1 MYNNILSN
9 YYYILCLI
17 NIMNQLIIYIMKCS
31 LNQYNYKNM
40 DDVLPVYQQY
50 QNLYHFTRQINPIS
64 LSNVSPQ
71 SRDPSNLPCD
81 MRITLYD
88 GIDGV
93 YGHNSMNDINHI
105 QTRQNNPNNWLD
117 NIQPKQGYYNQNE
130 HTLNNKRPI
139 SSIQAGQA
147 SSNQDINGYLLF

>member
-1 MYNNILSN
+1 MFNQYNEPTN
-9 YYYILCLI
+9 YLTYDSS
-17 NIMNQLIIYIMKCS
+17 S

-50 QNLYHFTRQINPIS
+50 ENLYHFTRQINPIS

-105 QTRQNNPNNWLD
+105 QTRQNNPNNWRD

-130 HTLNNKRPI
+130 HTLNNKRPV

>member
-1 MYNNILSN
+1 MFNQYNEPTN
-9 YYYILCLI
+9 YLTYDSS
-17 NIMNQLIIYIMKCS
+17 S

-50 QNLYHFTRQINPIS
+50 ENLYHFTRQINPIS

-105 QTRQNNPNNWLD
+105 QTRQNNPNNWRD

-139 SSIQAGQA
+139 SSIQAGIA

>member
-1 MYNNILSN
+1 MFNQYNEPTN
-9 YYYILCLI
+9 YMTYDTS
-17 NIMNQLIIYIMKCS
+17 S

-139 SSIQAGQA
+139 SSIQAGIA

>member
-1 MYNNILSN
+1 MFNQYNEPTNYPTLSG
-9 YYYILCLI
+9 
-17 NIMNQLIIYIMKCS
+17 S
-31 LNQYNYKNM
+31 VLNQYNYKNM

-139 SSIQAGQA
+139 SSIQAGIA
-147 SSNQDINGYLLF
+147 SSNQDIYGYLLF

>member
-1 MYNNILSN
+1 MFNQYNEPTNYPTLSG
-9 YYYILCLI
+9 
-17 NIMNQLIIYIMKCS
+17 S
-31 LNQYNYKNM
+31 VLNQYNYKNM

-105 QTRQNNPNNWLD
+105 QTRQNNPNNWRD

-139 SSIQAGQA
+139 SSIQAGIA

>member
-1 MYNNILSN
+1 MFNQYNEPTNYPTLSG
-9 YYYILCLI
+9 
-17 NIMNQLIIYIMKCS
+17 S
-31 LNQYNYKNM
+31 VLNQYNYKNM

-50 QNLYHFTRQINPIS
+50 ENLYHFTRQINPIS
-64 LSNVSPQ
+64 LSNVNAQ

-139 SSIQAGQA
+139 SSIQAGIA

>member
-1 MYNNILSN
+1 MFNQYNEPTN
-9 YYYILCLI
+9 YMTYDSS
-17 NIMNQLIIYIMKCS
+17 S

-64 LSNVSPQ
+64 LSNVNAQ

-93 YGHNSMNDINHI
+93 YGIHSMNDITQH
-105 QTRQNNPNNWLD
+105 QTRFNNPNNWLD
-117 NIQPKQGYYNQNE
+117 NIQPKQGYHNQYE
-130 HTLNNKRPI
+130 HTLNNTRPL
-139 SSIQAGQA
+139 STIQAGQA

>member
-1 MYNNILSN
+1 MFNQYNEPTNYPTLSG
-9 YYYILCLI
+9 
-17 NIMNQLIIYIMKCS
+17 S
-31 LNQYNYKNM
+31 VLNQYNYKNL
-40 DDVLPVYQQY
+40 DDSFPVYQQY
-50 QNLYHFTRQINPIS
+50 QNLFYYTRQINPIS

-105 QTRQNNPNNWLD
+105 QTRQNNPNNWRD

-139 SSIQAGQA
+139 SSIQAGIA

>member
-1 MYNNILSN
+1 MFNQYNEPTN
-9 YYYILCLI
+9 YLTYDSS
-17 NIMNQLIIYIMKCS
+17 S

-139 SSIQAGQA
+139 SSIQAGIA